1 MSQELT
7 HNSARVLEFDALR
20 ELLRGYASSPLGQ
33 ERIAAL
39 APSTDP
45 DWIEGQQELASE
57 IREFR
62 RVGGRFDF
70 SGLTEIGLLVEKSRI
85 GGAALETTE
94 IRDVVLVVDRAAEWR
109 EIALRPPANMKSD
122 WQGVKAL
129 SDHVVDFTE
138 FLRFFRNK
146 IQPDGTLEDKASPE
160 LTRIRRE
167 IEKQRR
173 SIQESLRGYLRRLA
187 EGGTV
192 QDELVTIRGERF
204 VIPVKVEQ
212 KRRVQGVVHGA
223 SSSGQTVFVEPLE
236 TIEQNNELVRLLE
249 EELAEIHRILLEM
262 TQRIG
267 SQAEAILAAVDV
279 LAELELQFAKAR
291 FAEDYNC
298 AAVTLSSADIP
309 PSDEAAELRSARTG
323 ESARPHTNLL
333 LHNARHPL
341 LERNL
346 KAKGGSAVPVSVELE
361 GERQQLIITGPNTGG
376 KTVTLKTVGLLALMA
391 QSGLPVPADRAELP
405 VFDAVLA
412 DIGDYQS
419 IEQNLSTFSAH
430 VTNIDF
436 ISRTATER
444 SLVLLDELGSATD
457 PEEGAALAVAI
468 AGHFGGI
475 GCMTIISTHH
485 TSLKVYGANTPG
497 VVNASV
503 GFDEATL
510 QPTYE
515 LKVGVPG
522 ASAGINIARRLGLN
536 PAIIESARS
545 RLGTQARDVG
555 QFLDKLHADLRS
567 AETERLRLKARE
579 QELEREKAHL
589 AAEGRKEQQV
599 KVREMEKKLESLL
612 RDFEYHAREA
622 VNAVQ
627 DRAAAQKLS
636 KDAERRIA
644 KLRREFREQFDSTV
658 VAHST
663 GADHGDPHAQP
674 QVVKHVSQGDTVKLK
689 STGRPARVVRKV
701 DDNHF
706 EVEMGAMKM
715 KIARDDIAEV
725 LAGAQANESP
735 VKAAR
740 ARGISVSLESEG
752 ANVPSE
758 INVIGQTV
766 DDASREVE
774 KFVDRAFLAG
784 LPRVRVV
791 HGSGMGI
798 LRKALRQ
805 LLQQHPHVE
814 SVAEAPQNEGGGGA
828 TVVELRI

>member
-1 MSQELT
+1 MPSELT
-7 HNSARVLEFDALR
+7 HSSARVLEFEGLR
-20 ELLRGYASSPLGQ
+20 ELLRGYSSSPLGQ
-33 ERIAAL
+33 RRIAGL
-39 APSTDP
+39 TPSTDR
-45 DWIEGQQELASE
+45 DWIEGQQRLVAE

-70 SGLTEIGLLVEKSRI
+70 SALIAIGLLVEKSRI
-85 GGAALETTE
+85 AGTALETSE
-94 IRDVVLVVDRAAEWR
+94 IRGVILLVDRAAEWR
-109 EIALRPPANMKSD
+109 EIALDPPANMNSD
-122 WQGVKAL
+122 WREVRAL
-129 SDHVVDFTE
+129 SDQIVDFTE
-138 FLRFFRNK
+138 FLRSFRNK

-160 LTRIRRE
+160 LARIRRE
-167 IEKQRR
+167 IERQRR
-173 SIQESLRGYLRRLA
+173 SIQDSLRGYLRRLA
-187 EGGTV
+187 EGGTL

-212 KRRVQGVVHGA
+212 KRRVQGVVHGT

-236 TIEQNNELVRLLE
+236 TIEQNNELVRLLD
-249 EELAEIHRILLEM
+249 EELAEIHRILIEM

-267 SQAEAILAAVDV
+267 ARAEEILAAVDA
-279 LAELELQFAKAR
+279 LGELELQFAKAR

-298 AAVTLSSADIP
+298 VAVQLSGDQQGSSGDSRP
-309 PSDEAAELRSARTG
+309 PRRFGTSDAR
-323 ESARPHTNLL
+323 LL
-333 LHNARHPL
+333 LDNARHPL

-346 KAKGGSAVPVSVELE
+346 KTKGISVVPVSLELE
-361 GERQQLIITGPNTGG
+361 GKRHQLIITGPNTGG

-391 QSGLPVPADRAELP
+391 QSGLPVPADKAELP

-430 VTNIDF
+430 LTNIDF
-436 ISRTATER
+436 ISRTATAQ

-475 GCMTIISTHH
+475 ACMTIVSTHH
-485 TSLKVYGANTPG
+485 TSLKVYAANTPG

-545 RLGTQARDVG
+545 LLGTQARDVG
-555 QFLDKLHADLRS
+555 QFLDKLHADLRE
-567 AETERLRLKARE
+567 AEKERLGLKTRE
-579 QELEREKAHL
+579 QELERERAHL
-589 AAEGRKEQQV
+589 AAQGRKEQQT
-599 KVREMEKKLESLL
+599 KIREMEKKLESVL
-612 RDFEYHAREA
+612 RDFEYHARQA
-622 VNAVQ
+622 VNAVE

-636 KDAERRIA
+636 KDAERRLA

-663 GADHGDPHAQP
+663 GADQGDPHAQP
-674 QVVKHVSQGDTVKLK
+674 QVVTQVSAGDSVKLK
-689 STGRPARVVRKV
+689 STGRAATVLRKL
-701 DDNHF
+701 DDSHF
-706 EVEMGAMKM
+706 EVAMGAMKM

-725 LAGAQANESP
+725 LNRAQGQAMGSP

-740 ARGISVSLESEG
+740 ARGISVWLESEG
-752 ANVPSE
+752 ADVPSE
-758 INVIGQTV
+758 INVIGRTV
-766 DDASREVE
+766 DEASREVE
-774 KFVDRAFLAG
+774 RFVDRAFLAG

-805 LLQQHPHVE
+805 RLQQHPHVA

-828 TVVELRI
+828 TLVELNV